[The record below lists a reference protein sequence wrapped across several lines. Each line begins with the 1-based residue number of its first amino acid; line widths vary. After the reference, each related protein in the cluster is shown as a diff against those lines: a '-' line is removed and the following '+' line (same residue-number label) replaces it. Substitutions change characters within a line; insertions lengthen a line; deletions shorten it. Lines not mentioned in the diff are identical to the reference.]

1 MTNAKI
7 ELEAFKESMK
17 KHKAITPWDSIEVNC
32 VYHIPPIK
40 SLSRRDVLIMEKDN
54 DTIKY
59 KRIDDT
65 EKKEGNMARTSVYA
79 KVMVKR
85 KKY

>member
-1 MTNAKI
+1 M
-7 ELEAFKESMK
+7 EEALKVLTALKEQMRGE
-17 KHKAITPWDSIEVNC
+17 APITPWDEVEDGK

-40 SLSRRDVLIMEKDN
+40 SLSRRDILILSKNGDSV
-54 DTIKY
+54 TY

-79 KVMVKR
+79 KIMVKR
-85 KKY
+85 RKY

>member
-1 MTNAKI
+1 MATAK
-7 ELEAFKESMK
+7 EKLEEFKNSMK
-17 KHKAITPWDSIEVNC
+17 KFDAITPWDSIEVNS

-40 SLSRRDVLIMEKDN
+40 SLCRRDVIILEKKD
-54 DTIKY
+54 DTVKY

-79 KVMVKR
+79 KVMIKR